1 MCIDI
6 VEIWFGIAN
15 GLILSKLSACD
26 TIMTGYYSLMLLC
39 TVEVEACHSTSDRSR
54 TSGSCYTVP

>member
-15 GLILSKLSACD
+15 EQIASDFSELNND
-26 TIMTGYYSLMLLC
+26 MIMTGIIVL
-39 TVEVEACHSTSDRSR
+39 RF
-54 TSGSCYTVP
+54 P